1 MTAAASPIRS
11 GKQSGFTYVSVVI
24 LVAIIGLVGAMSL
37 RLGTTIQ
44 RAAAEQALLDIG
56 MEYSNALASYAA
68 ATPQGQPNYP
78 NSFAELLKDP
88 RFPQLRRHLRR
99 VYVDPM
105 TGKAEWG
112 LVKAN
117 ENGGILAIYSLSTAP
132 PIKIG
137 NFPPRFVAF
146 EGKTSLADW
155 KFSGEGVQIAGA
167 KGADGLQPGQQP
179 GQPAKPGSGMQP
191 GSPMTGMTG
200 TPPGGLTGTQSG
212 SKAGTPQEP
221 PQPAEPQEPPQEPP
235 EPPPEPQEPQEPQEP
250 PQDSQP
256 EQSGDQSREEPPPPP
271 RRR

>member
-1 MTAAASPIRS
+1 MTAAASLIRN
-11 GKQSGFTYVSVVI
+11 GRQRGFTYVSVVI

-37 RLGTTIQ
+37 RLGTTMQ

-117 ENGGILAIYSLSTAP
+117 ENGGILAIYSLSKAT

-155 KFSGEGVQIAGA
+155 KFSGEGVQVAGA
-167 KGADGLQPGQQP
+167 KNADGSQP

-200 TPPGGLTGTQSG
+200 TPPGGLTGTPPAS
-212 SKAGTPQEP
+212 SKPGTPQEAPQPAEPPEPPPEPPQEP
-221 PQPAEPQEPPQEPP
+221 PQEPQEPPQEP
-235 EPPPEPQEPQEPQEP
+235 EQ
-250 PQDSQP
+250 
-256 EQSGDQSREEPPPPP
+256 EQSGDQSRDEPAPPPP
-271 RRR
+271 RR

>member
-1 MTAAASPIRS
+1 
-11 GKQSGFTYVSVVI
+11 VI
-24 LVAIIGLVGAMSL
+24 LVTIIGLVGAVSL

-44 RAAAEQALLDIG
+44 RAFAEQALLDIG

-112 LVKAN
+112 TVKAN
-117 ENGGILAIYSLSTAP
+117 ENGGILAIYSLSKAA

-146 EGKTSLADW
+146 EGKASLSEW
-155 KFSGEGVQIAGA
+155 RFSGEGVQVPGT
-167 KGADGLQPGQQP
+167 KGAEVGQQAGQQA
-179 GQPAKPGSGMQP
+179 GQPAKPGSGLPP
-191 GSPMTGMTG
+191 GGVTG
-200 TPPGGLTGTQSG
+200 TPPD
-212 SKAGTPQEP
+212 SKPGTPQEP
-221 PQPAEPQEPPQEPP
+221 PQPPEPEPPQEPPQEPQEPPP
-235 EPPPEPQEPQEPQEP
+235 EPPPERPQ
-250 PQDSQP
+250 
-256 EQSGDQSREEPPPPP
+256 EQSGEQPREDPPPPP
-271 RRR
+271 RR

>member
-1 MTAAASPIRS
+1 MTAAASLIRN
-11 GKQSGFTYVSVVI
+11 GRQRGFTYVSVVI
-24 LVAIIGLVGAMSL
+24 LVAIIGLMGAMSL
-37 RLGTTIQ
+37 RLGTTMQ

-117 ENGGILAIYSLSTAP
+117 ENGGILAIYSLSKAT

-155 KFSGEGVQIAGA
+155 KFSGEGVQVAGA
-167 KGADGLQPGQQP
+167 KNADGPQP

-191 GSPMTGMTG
+191 GSPMTGVTG
-200 TPPGGLTGTQSG
+200 TPPGGLTGTPPAS
-212 SKAGTPQEP
+212 SKPGTPQEAPQPAEPPEPPPEPPQEP
-221 PQPAEPQEPPQEPP
+221 PQEPQEPPQEP
-235 EPPPEPQEPQEPQEP
+235 QQ
-250 PQDSQP
+250 

-271 RRR
+271 SRR